1 MCTLPFIRSRIRAGV
16 RLVSREAQKVI
27 QIRTHSTALGLAV
40 LTSLFLPPS
49 AEANRDVTA
58 LGRLEP
64 TGGVIHVSG
73 PSRPGSVIAKLE
85 IEEGDDV
92 EESQILAVLDT
103 MPAAQARV
111 SRLEAELRDAKSRL
125 AREETL
131 RKTGA
136 TSETNLDSAMLAVD
150 VAKAELAAA
159 NADLE
164 LSVVRSPA
172 KARVLEV
179 HAHRGERIGPEG
191 LLELGRVDQMQ
202 AIAEVYETDIIFVKP
217 GQAATIES
225 PALPNALRGTVKR
238 IGQKVGKL
246 DVLGTDP
253 AAVTDA
259 RVIEVEIA
267 LDDSTP
273 AESLTNL
280 GVEVRIT
287 SGQ

>member
-1 MCTLPFIRSRIRAGV
+1 MT
-16 RLVSREAQKVI
+16 RLHAAIAMVLLL
-27 QIRTHSTALGLAV
+27 STAAFAG
-40 LTSLFLPPS
+40 
-49 AEANRDVTA
+49 RDVTA

-64 TGGVIHVSG
+64 AGGVIHVAG

-92 EESQILAVLDT
+92 EESQVLAVLDT
-103 MPAAQARV
+103 LPAAEARV
-111 SRLEAELRDAKSRL
+111 ARLEAELRDAQSRL
-125 AREETL
+125 DREETL
-131 RKTGA
+131 RKEGA
-136 TSETNLDSAMLAVD
+136 TSKSNLDSATLAVD
-150 VAKAELAAA
+150 VSKAELAAA
-159 NADLE
+159 KADLE

-172 KARVLEV
+172 AARVLEV
-179 HAHRGERIGPEG
+179 HAHRGERIGPKG

-202 AIAEVYETDIIFVKP
+202 AVAEVYETDITFVKE
-217 GQAATIES
+217 GQTARIES
-225 PALPNALRGTVKR
+225 PALPDALTGTVKR

-267 LDDSTP
+267 LDDSQA

-280 GVEVRIT
+280 QVEVRIA
-287 SGQ
+287 SGQP